1 MLLERMT
8 QMEPVVD
15 GVVVA
20 AAPSFAT
27 HISGAFQVDDD
38 LHRGAFGDADQVG
51 DLAESEIRGAGDGEQ
66 DVGMVREERP
76 GAVRSILGHISSI
89 ARV

>member
-1 MLLERMT
+1 MLLEWVT

-20 AAPSFAT
+20 ATSSFAT
-27 HISGAFQVDDD
+27 HISGVFQVDDD
-38 LHRGAFGDADQVG
+38 LHRGALGDADQIG
-51 DLAESEIRGAGDGEQ
+51 DLAESKIRGTGDGEQ
-66 DVGMVREERP
+66 HVGMVREERP
-76 GAVRSILGHISSI
+76 GAVGSILGHPHSI